1 MRAYFGDKI
10 SERLSSTPE
19 GFLVAQG
26 APLCRSG
33 WQMYHPSEL
42 KIPGSEAINVY
53 RPPSEVTAP
62 SFLASLEGKCI
73 VDDHPRNDWVSSKNA
88 RWYCAGHVQNVRK
101 GPALANGDITIIGDL
116 VVTDESLI
124 RKIED
129 GKRGL
134 SVGYDYHLTA
144 NDNGTLEMRDMVA
157 NHIACVERG
166 RAGSD
171 FRIFHVQK
179 SADTLNVERRISG
192 RKVWIGERARRRN
205 RSVARIENINAAAAL
220 EIRRVQRVVR
230 QRESLELRAGRT
242 RHDRSRRPRI
252 PGIDRPTER
261 IENKI
266 RRIAIHHKIGST

>member
-1 MRAYFGDKI
+1 VRAYFGDKI

-171 FRIFHVQK
+171 FRILDHAMEAPAVTCTCPRELARVA
-179 SADTLNVERRISG
+179 SLDEDA
-192 RKVWIGERARRRN
+192 KVDAEIGEINFAAETRRFLGKN
-205 RSVARIENINAAAAL
+205 IMEVAAQ
-220 EIRRVQRVVR
+220 RRL
-230 QRESLELRAGRT
+230 REQLRKQ
-242 RHDRSRRPRI
+242 DR
-252 PGIDRPTER
+252 
-261 IENKI
+261 
-266 RRIAIHHKIGST
+266 